1 MTAVFPG
8 SFDPVTL
15 GHLDLIKRA
24 SRLFEVTVAVL
35 FNPTKTPLFTIE
47 ERLALLKEETANIS
61 NVKVEEYNGLLAKF
75 AKDRKIG
82 YILRGVRT
90 EADCAY
96 EIPMAQAN
104 RKLGEG
110 LETVI
115 LVTDPSYGYVSASLI
130 REVATI
136 GYKNDFDDKALE
148 EWVSPKVKE
157 ALKNKIVQKRDC
169 RK

>member
-1 MTAVFPG
+1 VTAVFPG

-24 SRLFEVTVAVL
+24 SLLFDVIVAVL
-35 FNPTKTPLFTIE
+35 HNPAKKPLFTVE
-47 ERLALLKEETANIS
+47 ERLALLREETASIAS
-61 NVKVEEYNGLLAKF
+61 VKVEEYSGLLAKF
-75 AKDRKIG
+75 AKDRKIR

-104 RKLGEG
+104 RKLEEE

-115 LVTDPSYGYVSASLI
+115 LVTDPSYGYMSASLI
-130 REVATI
+130 REIAAA
-136 GYKNDFDDKALE
+136 GYADGFDDTALNQ
-148 EWVSPKVKE
+148 WVSPNVKE
-157 ALKNKIVQKRDC
+157 ALKKKCSRG
-169 RK
+169 K